1 MNLTLNKQVA
11 QLLTCAAFTLMLF
24 TAGACQSTAS
34 EENPANAVVEE
45 QAADTAAVATAAR
58 PAPEFYAIPEDMMK
72 KRVWICE
79 DGAADI
85 FHVKHD
91 CPVLIQ
97 CKGKGSFRNLLLP
110 KAIEEYGRY
119 NCQVCSKEYD
129 IIFDE
134 EAVRD
139 IGR

>member
-1 MNLTLNKQVA
+1 MNLTLNQHVA
-11 QLLTCAAFTLMLF
+11 QLLTCAAFAVMLL
-24 TAGACQSTAS
+24 TAGGCQSTPS
-34 EENPANAVVEE
+34 EENAETAVVEE

-58 PAPEFYAIPEDMMK
+58 PAPEFYAIPEDMMN

-79 DGAADI
+79 DGSADI

-110 KAIEEYGRY
+110 KAIEVYGRY
-119 NCQVCSKEYD
+119 NCQECSKEYD
-129 IIFDE
+129 IIFDQD
-134 EAVRD
+134 AVRD